1 VYVWGVCVC
10 VCVRI
15 CVCVCLC
22 VLCLCPC
29 VFVCMFVC
37 LCVFVCVCL
46 CVCVCVFV
54 CVFVRVL
61 VCVCVCV
68 CLSILFQILNLYS
81 NMSSL
86 FSHYYVQLHDF
97 IIFHGIFAIYRIY
110 WLPKTLSFFP
120 PFWTLPDK
128 FLSPY
133 RYIGYHFLK
142 PTQTL
147 KMETVCT
154 FQMFAL
160 KCHNI
165 LAT

>member
-1 VYVWGVCVC
+1 LCVRVGCLCVSLCAYLCLCVFMCFVFVSVCVC
-10 VCVRI
+10 VHVCVFVCFCVCLSVCLCVCI
-15 CVCVCLC
+15 CVCVCAC
-22 VLCLCPC
+22 A
-29 VFVCMFVC
+29 
-37 LCVFVCVCL
+37 
-46 CVCVCVFV
+46 
-54 CVFVRVL
+54 
-61 VCVCVCV
+61 CVCVCV

-147 KMETVCT
+147 KMETVYT